1 MLSSTAFASLRGSR
15 SENEDTHFHIKTDF
29 NISGKNVPIES
40 WGIFDG
46 HLGISTAKFLEKKSF
61 EIFKKHFQNCV
72 KNINNKQQVYK
83 AFKSSQ
89 LEWQIKTPN
98 HNNGATVIFILYI
111 PSNNTVYNL
120 SIGDGRFNYFNKNT
134 GKTYETDIDYIDFID
149 NEEKKYHGKTINNI
163 HQINGRILKKNGEI
177 PTTTKLDNVNYDEY
191 FCENDTSDSIN
202 FREWVKFNKYF
213 NTTSYV
219 IFPKFSSSCYRMIS
233 LQPTRTIGRE
243 ESLHL
248 GELMSFKID
257 KNIKACFSCDGL
269 EDNNALIHEDIGKIL
284 IQPNLSNE
292 KFFNKTINKFFSKC
306 VIPKSDT
313 TLIEKVEWIRKLF
326 DLGGALYDCD
336 DNWRKGLDESIPY
349 FKNYD
354 LNNIKDLQ
362 EQVDFISNLAVVRLS
377 GDNVTLGLAEFNDEQ
392 NDEQNGE
399 FDINNSIGLTN
410 MIRSRI

>member
-1 MLSSTAFASLRGSR
+1 M
-15 SENEDTHFHIKTDF
+15 
-29 NISGKNVPIES
+29 
-40 WGIFDG
+40 
-46 HLGISTAKFLEKKSF
+46 
-61 EIFKKHFQNCV
+61 
-72 KNINNKQQVYK
+72 
-83 AFKSSQ
+83 
-89 LEWQIKTPN
+89 
-98 HNNGATVIFILYI
+98 
-111 PSNNTVYNL
+111 
-120 SIGDGRFNYFNKNT
+120 
-134 GKTYETDIDYIDFID
+134 
-149 NEEKKYHGKTINNI
+149 
-163 HQINGRILKKNGEI
+163 
-177 PTTTKLDNVNYDEY
+177 DNVNYDEY

-243 ESLHL
+243 QSLHL

-269 EDNNALIHEDIGKIL
+269 EDNNAIVHEDIGKIL
-284 IQPNLSNE
+284 NQPNFSNQE
-292 KFFNKTINKFFSKC
+292 FFNETINKFFSKC
-306 VIPKSDT
+306 VIPKSNT

-326 DLGGALYDCD
+326 DFGGALYNCD

-349 FKNYD
+349 FKNSD

-377 GDNVTLGLAEFNDEQ
+377 GDNVTLGLAEFYEK
-392 NDEQNGE
+392 ENGE